1 MDPHRVVVVGYDDA
15 ELLDIACVTTT
26 LDAVRHIDPALRY
39 DLVLAT
45 PGGAPVTCS
54 SGLVLNAQAVLE
66 RVKGPVGTLVV
77 SGGLG
82 HTGAARDE
90 RLVGHVRRLARESER
105 VASLCT
111 GASVLAAAGLL
122 DGRRATTH
130 WRFADELAAAFPA
143 VEVDPRPIWI
153 QDGNVYTAAGVTSAL
168 DLSLSFIEADFGPDM
183 ARWVSRAM
191 VTYLHRPGNQAQ
203 MSVFTAAPATDH
215 DTVRKVTG
223 HIAAS
228 LDADL
233 STEALARLARV
244 SPRHLT
250 RLFRA
255 HLRQTPGRYVRKARV
270 TSAAQLLATTDLPV
284 ARVAARCGFAS
295 AESLRQAFA
304 KEYGL
309 APSQYRTVA
318 ATTAASPAG

>member
-26 LDAVRHIDPALRY
+26 LDAVRQINPDLGY
-39 DLVLAT
+39 DLALAT
-45 PGGAPVTCS
+45 PGGGPITCS
-54 SGLVLNAQAVLE
+54 TGLVLNGQAVLE
-66 RVKGPVGTLVV
+66 RVRGPIGTLVV

-82 HTGAARDE
+82 HADAARDE

-130 WRFADELAAAFPA
+130 WHFAEQLAASYPA
-143 VEVDPRPIWI
+143 VRVDPRPIWV

-168 DLSLSFIEADFGPDM
+168 DLALSFIEADFGPDM

-203 MSVFTAAPATDH
+203 MSMFTAAPAADH
-215 DTVRKVTG
+215 DTVRKVAD
-223 HIAAS
+223 HIAGR

-255 HLRQTPGRYVRKARV
+255 HLHQTPGRYVRKARV
-270 TSAAQLLATTDLPV
+270 TSAAQLLSTTDLPV
-284 ARVAARCGFAS
+284 ARIAARCGFAS
-295 AESLRQAFA
+295 AEALRQAFA
-304 KEYGL
+304 KEYGI
-309 APSQYRTVA
+309 APSQYRSVA
-318 ATTAASPAG
+318 SRT

>member
-26 LDAVRHIDPALRY
+26 LDAVRHIDPRLRY
-39 DLVLAT
+39 DIALAT
-45 PGGAPVTCS
+45 PGGGPITCT
-54 SGLVLNAQAVLE
+54 SGLVLGGQTALE
-66 RVKGPVGTLVV
+66 RVRGPIGTLIV

-82 HTGAARDE
+82 HTGAGDDE
-90 RLVGHVRRLARESER
+90 RIVGHVRRLARESDR

-130 WRFADELAAAFPA
+130 WRFADELAATFPK
-143 VEVDPRPIWI
+143 VTVDPRPIWVK
-153 QDGNVYTAAGVTSAL
+153 DGNVYTAAGVTSAL
-168 DLSLSFIEADFGPDM
+168 DLALSFIEADFGADM

-203 MSVFTAAPATDH
+203 MSMFTAAPAADH
-215 DTVRKVTG
+215 DMVRKVTD
-223 HIAAS
+223 HISAA

-255 HLRQTPGRYVRKARV
+255 HLRQSPGRYVRKARV
-270 TSAAQLLATTDLPV
+270 TSAAQLLTTTDLPV
-284 ARVAARCGFAS
+284 ARIAARCGFAS
-295 AESLRQAFA
+295 AEALRQAFA
-304 KEYGL
+304 KEYGI
-309 APSQYRTVA
+309 APSQYRTVSS
-318 ATTAASPAG
+318 TAG

>member
-1 MDPHRVVVVGYDDA
+1 MERHRVLVVGYDDA

-26 LDAVRHIDPALRY
+26 LDAVRVIDPGLGY
-39 DLVLAT
+39 DLTLAT
-45 PGGAPVTCS
+45 PGGRAITCS
-54 SGLVLNAQAVLE
+54 SGLVLNAQAALE
-66 RVKGPVGTLVV
+66 RVRGPIGTLVV

-82 HTGAARDE
+82 HQDASRDE

-130 WRFADELAAAFPA
+130 WHFAQRLAEEYEK
-143 VEVDPRPIWI
+143 VTVDPRPIWV

-168 DLSLSFIEADFGPDM
+168 DLSLSFIEADFGGDV

-203 MSVFTAAPATDH
+203 MSVFTAAPAADH
-215 DTVRKVTG
+215 LVRKVTD
-223 HIAAS
+223 HVAER
-228 LDADL
+228 LDGDL
-233 STEALARLARV
+233 STVALARLARV

-255 HLRQTPGRYVRKARV
+255 ELRQTPGRYVRSARLAA
-270 TSAAQLLATTDLPV
+270 AAQLLSASDLPV
-284 ARVAARCGFAS
+284 SRVAARCGFAS
-295 AESLRQAFA
+295 AEALRQAFA
-304 KEYGL
+304 REYGI
-309 APSQYRTVA
+309 APSQYRSVSS
-318 ATTAASPAG
+318 TTA

>member
-26 LDAVRHIDPALRY
+26 LDAVRHIDPRLRY
-39 DLVLAT
+39 DIALAT
-45 PGGAPVTCS
+45 PGGGPITCT
-54 SGLVLNAQAVLE
+54 SGLVLGGQTALE
-66 RVKGPVGTLVV
+66 RVRGPIGTLIV

-82 HTGAARDE
+82 HTGASDDE
-90 RLVGHVRRLARESER
+90 RIVGHVRRLARESDR

-130 WRFADELAAAFPA
+130 WRFADELATTFPK
-143 VEVDPRPIWI
+143 VTVDPRPIWVK
-153 QDGNVYTAAGVTSAL
+153 DGNVYTAAGVTSAL
-168 DLSLSFIEADFGPDM
+168 DLSLSFIEADFGADM

-203 MSVFTAAPATDH
+203 MSMFTAAPAADH
-215 DTVRKVTG
+215 DMVRKVTD
-223 HIAAS
+223 HISGA

-255 HLRQTPGRYVRKARV
+255 HLRQSPGRYVRKARV
-270 TSAAQLLATTDLPV
+270 TSAAQLLTTTDLPV
-284 ARVAARCGFAS
+284 ARIAARCGFAS
-295 AESLRQAFA
+295 AEALRQAFA
-304 KEYGL
+304 KEYGI
-309 APSQYRTVA
+309 APSQYRTVSS
-318 ATTAASPAG
+318 TAG

>member
-26 LDAVRHIDPALRY
+26 LDAVRHIDPACRY

-66 RVKGPVGTLVV
+66 RVRGPIGTLVV

-82 HTGAARDE
+82 HGGAAADE
-90 RLVGHVRRLARESER
+90 RLTGHVRRLARESER

-130 WRFADELAAAFPA
+130 WRFADELAARYPQ
-143 VEVDPRPIWI
+143 VEVDPRPIWV

-168 DLSLSFIEADFGPDM
+168 DLALSFIEADFGADM

-203 MSVFTAAPATDH
+203 MSVFTAAPPADH
-215 DTVRKVTG
+215 DVVRKVAD
-223 HIAAS
+223 HVAAA
-228 LDADL
+228 LDGDL

-270 TSAAQLLATTDLPV
+270 TSAAQLLSTTDLPV
-284 ARVAARCGFAS
+284 ARIAARCGFAS
-295 AESLRQAFA
+295 AEALRQAFT
-304 KEYGL
+304 KEYGI

-318 ATTAASPAG
+318 ANTG